1 MKAAVIT
8 SNSSLKSFGAKLGF
22 TVLQLN
28 EFRKNKHSQA
38 EPPENSFVASK
49 LLKLL
54 GFQEGKTLNTSE
66 FDLVFVHIGTVEK
79 DKAAADDLEFINSLV
94 GGIMNVA
101 QTGSEVGS
109 RLHFSVVLSYGSVS
123 EDDALRLSIS
133 TWKDEKNSELSIL
146 FPRQSYTMKGENQ
159 RKDVR

>member
-8 SNSSLKSFGAKLGF
+8 SNSSLKLFVAKLGF

-28 EFRKNKHSQA
+28 ELGKNIHPQA
-38 EPPENSFVASK
+38 PPNSSFVASE
-49 LLKLL
+49 LLKLV
-54 GFQEGKTLNTSE
+54 GFQEGKMLDMIE
-66 FDLVFVHIGTVEK
+66 FDLVFVHIGAGKK

-94 GGIMNVA
+94 GGILNVA
-101 QTGSEVGS
+101 QPGSEIGS

-123 EDDALRLSIS
+123 EDDDSSKLSIS
-133 TWKDEKNSELSIL
+133 SGKDEKNSALSML
-146 FPRQSYTMKGENQ
+146 FPRQSYTMKGEIQ